1 MQTVSRYLIS
11 QLVIAYINGYHGRN
25 SQVYDRRLTLHRGVN
40 NPITFTFKNEDQK
53 AQDITSKTYEL
64 NIIDSESKK
73 AVVTKTLD
81 NLNTMSATSLTIAS
95 DGSSTGTTATAT
107 VTNSNVTGSFEV
119 GFFLDGTSI
128 TGPVEITNV
137 NSTNNAGTSTILT
150 LKFNQQTIPSETVN
164 VTAGPKGSASCTITE
179 GDLLPLDAKFYNFAV
194 REVKSDGS
202 REVTYADTGY
212 ASAGTIEILDGAYP
226 EHIPS
231 TEISSFTASGGP
243 LEFTSSA
250 IDGKPGINNN
260 KALHTIAV
268 YLKDFAGSFK
278 VQGTMSSD
286 PETSD
291 YFDITLDGESES
303 TVTFELPETKVAD
316 FNFTGV
322 YHSVRFCW
330 DNGSSMAPDNTGK
343 IDKILY
349 RQ

>member
-1 MQTVSRYLIS
+1 MQTVSRYLLD

-25 SQVYDRRLTLHRGVN
+25 SKVYDRRLTLHRGVN

-53 AQDITSKTYEL
+53 AQDITAKTYEF
-64 NIIDSESKK
+64 NMIDTESKK
-73 AVVTKTLD
+73 AVLTKTLD

-107 VTNSNVTGSFEV
+107 VTNTNVTGSFEV

-128 TGPVEITNV
+128 SGPVEITNV

-179 GDLLPLDAKFYNFAV
+179 GDLLSLDAKFYNFAV

-202 REVTYADTGY
+202 REITYSDTGY
-212 ASAGTIEILDGAYP
+212 AAAGTVELLDGAYP
-226 EHIPS
+226 EFIPS
-231 TEISSFTASGGP
+231 TSVSAFTLSGDT
-243 LEFTSSA
+243 FTSSDIPA
-250 IDGKPGINNN
+250 KPGVNNN
-260 KALHTIAV
+260 QALHTIAV
-268 YLKDFAGSFK
+268 YPKNFSGTLK
-278 VQGTMSSD
+278 VQGTMVA
-286 PETSD
+286 TSPTDND
-291 YFDITLDGESES
+291 YFTITNISLSSASSVS
-303 TVTFELPETKVAD
+303 TL
-316 FNFTGV
+316 NFTGV
-322 YHSVRFCW
+322 FQNVRFI
-330 DNGSSMAPDNTGK
+330 AERTTGTTGL

>member
-1 MQTVSRYLIS
+1 MQTVSRYLLS
-11 QLVIAYINGYHGRN
+11 QLVIAYVNGYHGRN
-25 SQVYDRRLTLHRGVN
+25 SEVYDRRLTLHRGVN
-40 NPITFTFKNEDQK
+40 NPVTFTFKNEDQK

-64 NIIDSESKK
+64 NVIDTESKK
-73 AVVTKTLD
+73 SVITKTL
-81 NLNTMSATSLTIAS
+81 TILD
-95 DGSSTGTTATAT
+95 DGSTVST
-107 VTNSNVTGSFEV
+107 
-119 GFFLDGTSI
+119 
-128 TGPVEITNV
+128 
-137 NSTNNAGTSTILT
+137 
-150 LKFNQQTIPSETVN
+150 
-164 VTAGPKGSASCTITE
+164 KGDASCTITE